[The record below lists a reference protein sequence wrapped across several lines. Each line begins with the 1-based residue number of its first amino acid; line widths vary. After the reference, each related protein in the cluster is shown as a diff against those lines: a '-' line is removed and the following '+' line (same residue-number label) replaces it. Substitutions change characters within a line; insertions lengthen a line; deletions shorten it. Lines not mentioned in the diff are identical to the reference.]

1 VTLWWLDRRPSLRA
15 RLLSAG
21 IAALGAGAFVAALYA
36 RQTPETGSDFDQSW
50 IAARALL
57 AGGDP
62 YAAVV
67 AAGWPWPLYYPL
79 PAVLVAVPFT
89 LLSMAAARMV
99 FAGLGAGALAYA
111 MTGRAWWGL
120 AVVVS
125 APFLDALTS
134 VQWSPLLTAA
144 ALLPALGWAL
154 AAKPTIGLALW
165 VAYPRWQ
172 TAAAVGAI
180 VVASLV
186 ALPEWPRLW
195 LAAAAG
201 ADHIRAPI
209 LRPGG
214 FLLLLALLKWRRPE
228 ARLLAVLAGV
238 PQSPAM
244 YEALPLFLAPSS
256 AREALGLALLS
267 HVTYAAIRLL
277 PAAAS
282 FAEGYQAKWPI
293 MLVLLYLPVLIVVL
307 RRPNQ
312 APDHSTGLK
321 S

>member
-1 VTLWWLDRRPSLRA
+1 VIFQWLDRRPSLRA
-15 RLLSAG
+15 RLLSAAV
-21 IAALGAGAFVAALYA
+21 AALGAGAYVATLYA

-89 LLSMAAARMV
+89 MLSMAAARVV
-99 FAGLGAGALAYA
+99 FGGLGAGALAYA
-111 MTGRAWWGL
+111 MTGRVWWGL
-120 AVVVS
+120 AVLAG
-125 APFLDALTS
+125 APFLDALTN

-180 VVASLV
+180 AVASLIV
-186 ALPEWPRLW
+186 LPEWPRLW
-195 LAAAAG
+195 LAATAG
-201 ADHIRAPI
+201 AAHIRPPI
-209 LRPGG
+209 FRPGG
-214 FLLLLALLKWRRPE
+214 LLLLLALLRWRRPE
-228 ARLLAVLAGV
+228 ARLLAALACV

-244 YEALPLFLAPSS
+244 YEALPLFLAASS

-267 HVTYAAIRLL
+267 HVAYGATRLL
-277 PAAAS
+277 PPGGS
-282 FAEGYQAKWPI
+282 LAEAYEAKWPI
-293 MLVLLYLPVLIVVL
+293 MLVLVYLPVLVVVL
-307 RRPNQ
+307 RRRNEASVTP
-312 APDHSTGLK
+312 PG
-321 S
+321 